1 MNLIELAESRFSQ
14 TQSDRRYLHR
24 TPELAFE
31 EFKTSEFVIARLQE
45 LGFSVKSKIAG
56 TGLVASFDTGK
67 AGPVFLFR
75 FDMDALPVQE
85 DNEVDYCSEVPGK
98 MHACGHDGHVSIGLT
113 IGWMIR
119 QIQEDLVGTFHLLF
133 QPAEEIGQGALQ
145 MVKEGVLQQIKP
157 DYVLG
162 VHLWNEKPFGWLGIT
177 GGALMAA
184 SSTFQINVI
193 GKGGHGGQPHTSID
207 PISASAQI
215 VNQIQTIVSRNL
227 NPFDSAVIS
236 VCSIQGGTSFNITPS
251 KVVMTGTIRY
261 FSENVYETIKRR
273 LEEICKNTGSA
284 MGCKVELILK
294 ELVNPTI
301 NDPIVAGKAR
311 DAAAAMGIQVQI
323 DSTYQTM
330 LSEDVGVFL
339 EQVPGCF
346 VLVGAGD
353 GADESPHPH
362 HHPRFNFDERAM
374 TLSAALLLQTCLE
387 LAR

>member
-31 EFKTSEFVIARLQE
+31 EFKTSEFVNARLQE

-261 FSENVYETIKRR
+261 LSENVYETIKRR
-273 LEEICKNTGSA
+273 LEEICENTGSA
-284 MGCKVELILK
+284 MGCKVELILE

-301 NDPIVAGKAR
+301 NDPIVADKAR
-311 DAAAAMGIQVQI
+311 DAAAVMGKQVQI

-330 LSEDVGVFL
+330 LSEDVEVFL

-353 GADESPHPH
+353 GADGSLYSH

>member
-31 EFKTSEFVIARLQE
+31 EFKTSEFVNARLQE
-45 LGFSVKSKIAG
+45 LGFSVKSKFAG

-207 PISASAQI
+207 PISASALI

-261 FSENVYETIKRR
+261 LSENVYETIKRR
-273 LEEICKNTGSA
+273 LEEICENTGSA

-311 DAAAAMGIQVQI
+311 DAATAMGKQVQI

-353 GADESPHPH
+353 GADGNPHPH